1 MPKKDK
7 IILGIDPGSRLTGY
21 SLVLVREGKNSLI
34 KYGAI
39 EIPERLN
46 LSQKLKRI
54 YDSISGIIQEY
65 SPDELAIEEA
75 FYSKNVK
82 STMTMGQ
89 ARGAAILAAG
99 QAGIP
104 VAEYSPRE
112 IKLSVVGL
120 GSASKSQVQYMVKAL
135 LALDELPHPQDASD
149 ALAVALCHAHRMDAK
164 DKLRMARGQA

>member
-1 MPKKDK
+1 MRKKDK
-7 IILGIDPGSRLTGY
+7 LILGIDPGSRLTGY
-21 SLVLVREGKNSLI
+21 SLVLMRDSTNCVI

-39 EIPERLN
+39 EIPAKMN

-54 YDSISGIIQEY
+54 YDSVSRIISEY

-82 STMTMGQ
+82 STMIIGQ

-99 QAGIP
+99 QAGVP

-120 GSASKSQVQYMVKAL
+120 GNASKSQVQYMVKNL
-135 LALDELPHPQDASD
+135 LELKELPRPQDAAD
-149 ALAVALCHAHRMDAK
+149 ALAVALCHAHRIDAK
-164 DKLRMARGQA
+164 NKLSMVRG